1 MTTNIKELVN
11 ENKNKKLLFEA
22 RDLTLSGIPVQ
33 FAGAGPEKI
42 KLRWVLTGIA
52 KDKDYALDQTTWIPY
67 NQIAKDLE
75 EKILKYCKGTKKTT
89 DVQPVDISF
98 FKG

>member
-1 MTTNIKELVN
+1 MNMMKELVN
-11 ENKNKKLLFEA
+11 DKTNKAKLFNA
-22 RDLTLSGIPVQ
+22 DDLTLSGIPVK
-33 FAGAGPEKI
+33 FAGAGPENI
-42 KLRWVLTGIA
+42 KLRWSLTGIA